1 MRVSGWTAGADALAR
16 FPDLAVLSL
25 AGVSGLP
32 PGLLARSSR
41 LTELVLRD
49 GASPVPTL
57 RNLPLKRLEL
67 RNLEAGVGGG
77 LAECFRG
84 LRALENL
91 VIHNVRGLTSLAVGA
106 LRDLES
112 LIEIRVEM
120 NRDLEALPDAL
131 LPASR
136 DLRVMQILG
145 NGRLTALAPGWFK
158 DKPEL
163 VDCRIVANGITSLRS
178 DTFDHQPRIRFLI
191 LNGNRLR
198 FEEAGTRPLQQMF
211 KGLPNIQEIE
221 MDSNELDDIP
231 LGAFDSLKG
240 IQLISLKSQRGKGL
254 RSLHP
259 NLFRCNK
266 MLASIRLMGNQ
277 LTQVPPDLL
286 HGLTLMTKVDLSM
299 NPALQAIPNNFF
311 KDAPNMFKLYLYGTS
326 ISQLTPRMFGLL
338 AKLGRFRTENCK
350 ITRIDPATLSGW
362 TSLTHL
368 DLAGNAL
375 TEIGEGT
382 FADLVGLR
390 VLELQGNRLT
400 SLPKAVLRPL
410 TGLTRLT
417 LSQRSPPGGA
427 AAADGVSGCLRAEE
441 LPDSAGK
448 LMAQGCFA
456 ADPEYRRC
464 MDPEDARVQEQC
476 APGAGGL
483 AHPRRDPAAAPLR
496 ISNTASG
503 GRSHSRGERAAADVN
518 RNVLLFPSSRILSG
532 ASVQYLGFVSS
543 VALGAAC
550 LGHKVLARRR
560 RSGRGQA
567 RRRGPGGGR

>member
-1 MRVSGWTAGADALAR
+1 
-16 FPDLAVLSL
+16 
-25 AGVSGLP
+25 
-32 PGLLARSSR
+32 
-41 LTELVLRD
+41 
-49 GASPVPTL
+49 
-57 RNLPLKRLEL
+57 
-67 RNLEAGVGGG
+67 
-77 LAECFRG
+77 
-84 LRALENL
+84 
-91 VIHNVRGLTSLAVGA
+91 
-106 LRDLES
+106 
-112 LIEIRVEM
+112 
-120 NRDLEALPDAL
+120 
-131 LPASR
+131 
-136 DLRVMQILG
+136 
-145 NGRLTALAPGWFK
+145 
-158 DKPEL
+158 
-163 VDCRIVANGITSLRS
+163 
-178 DTFDHQPRIRFLI
+178 
-191 LNGNRLR
+191 
-198 FEEAGTRPLQQMF
+198 
-211 KGLPNIQEIE
+211 

-456 ADPEYRRC
+456 AD
-464 MDPEDARVQEQC
+464 
-476 APGAGGL
+476 
-483 AHPRRDPAAAPLR
+483 
-496 ISNTASG
+496 
-503 GRSHSRGERAAADVN
+503 VN